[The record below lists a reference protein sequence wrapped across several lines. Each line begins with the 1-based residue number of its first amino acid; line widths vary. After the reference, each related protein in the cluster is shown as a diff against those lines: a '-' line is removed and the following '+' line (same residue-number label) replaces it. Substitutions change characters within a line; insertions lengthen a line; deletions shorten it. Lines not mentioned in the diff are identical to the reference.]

1 MPMYIALTGTP
12 GTGKSSAAKIL
23 ADRGHTIITVEE
35 LARKHGAIESVEG
48 DLEVDTETLSA
59 VLVES
64 DKTMIIEG
72 HLAHHLPNG
81 LCIILRCHPEVI
93 RKRLSKRNYSR
104 EKLLD
109 NLEAEAIDIILTEAI
124 GACQNV
130 YEIDTSNLKP
140 DEVANAIEKIMNGDA
155 DEYSP
160 GKIDWSGAVMDWY

>member
-1 MPMYIALTGTP
+1 MSMYIALTGTP

-48 DLEVDTETLSA
+48 ELEVDTETLSA
-59 VLVES
+59 ALAES
-64 DKTMIIEG
+64 DETVIIEG
-72 HLAHHLPNG
+72 HLAHHLPNEI
-81 LCIILRCHPEVI
+81 CIILRCHPEI
-93 RKRLSKRNYSR
+93 MRKRLSKRNYSR

-124 GACQNV
+124 EACQNV
-130 YEIDTSNLKP
+130 CEIDTSNLKP
-140 DEVANAIEKIMNGDA
+140 DEVANIIEKIMNGDV
-155 DEYSP
+155 DEYPP

>member
-23 ADRGHTIITVEE
+23 ADRGHTITTVEE
-35 LARKHGAIESVEG
+35 LARKHGTIETVEG
-48 DLEVDTETLSA
+48 DLEVDTEALSA
-59 VLVES
+59 AMTEPGETV
-64 DKTMIIEG
+64 IIEG
-72 HLAHHLPNG
+72 HLAHHLPSE

-104 EKLLD
+104 EKLLG
-109 NLEAEAIDIILTEAI
+109 NLEAEAIDTILIEAI
-124 GACQNV
+124 EACKNV
-130 YEIDTSNLKP
+130 FEIDTSNFKP